1 LSEFSP
7 SGSSTT
13 PAATGITAWV
23 TDHAVSLS
31 QGKLVPAPAVRT
43 PSSNVVGSVDKVSDR
58 GFCRSFGRSLMQR
71 LLVRLPAAVLL
82 LVGGLVHLD
91 LWWSGYRGI
100 PYIGPLFFVNAVM
113 SALIALALVARS
125 DRRVTLPGMAIA
137 SGSLVAFG
145 LSRTVGLFGF
155 MEAAWTPAAF
165 RTIAAEIGTIV
176 AIALIVLVKRRQP
189 ELA

>member
-1 LSEFSP
+1 
-7 SGSSTT
+7 
-13 PAATGITAWV
+13 
-23 TDHAVSLS
+23 
-31 QGKLVPAPAVRT
+31 
-43 PSSNVVGSVDKVSDR
+43 
-58 GFCRSFGRSLMQR
+58 MQR

-91 LWWSGYRGI
+91 LWPGGYRGI
-100 PYIGPLFFVNAVM
+100 PYIGPLFFINAVT

-137 SGSLVAFG
+137 SGSLIALA
-145 LSRTVGLFGF
+145 LSRTVGLLGF
-155 MEAAWTPAAF
+155 MEAAWTPAAL
-165 RTIAAEIGTIV
+165 RTIAAEIGAIV